1 MVSLFQ
7 HLLTTLSF
15 EMKQVSLIFIA
26 ITGLLISCYK
36 PYDADINTDKKVL
49 VVNGTITNEK
59 ASYKVQLTYAMPF
72 DSSGAGIPVTSAK
85 IYITDNPGNIYFFRE
100 LGNGFYASDSLLF
113 TGIPGNTYTLHIT
126 TPGGDRY
133 ESDPQKLFPG
143 VHADSIYGEFGFH
156 ETLSRI
162 SGLYELT
169 HGANILIDIKNQAD
183 TLPHFLIKADNVIQ
197 YIYTVCPPFSECS
210 IYYCWQTINATPDI
224 NLTGEG
230 FSLNNASVTK
240 HELCFIDDNLYCIG
254 LTYDHGVSTTEYNK
268 YMVHHRIIYLKQF
281 TLNNETYLY
290 YKRMNGQ
297 LRSDGKLFDPIA
309 VQLSGNIRCVTD
321 PDKQAFGF
329 FEASSVIYSA
339 YTLDFRN
346 LNNNQPALM
355 KTPYILPPKPYGCL
369 VNEIPL
375 FWIL

>member
-1 MVSLFQ
+1 
-7 HLLTTLSF
+7 
-15 EMKQVSLIFIA
+15 MKQISLIFIA
-26 ITGLLISCYK
+26 LTGLFISCYK
-36 PYDADINTDKKVL
+36 PYDADISTDRKVL
-49 VVNGTITNEK
+49 VVNGRITNEK

-72 DSSGAGIPVTSAK
+72 DSSGASIPVNSAK
-85 IYITDNPGNIYFFRE
+85 INITDNHGNIYFLNE
-100 LGNGFYASDSLLF
+100 LGKGFYASDSLLF
-113 TGIPGNTYTLHIT
+113 TAIPGKTYTLHIT

-133 ESDPQKLFPG
+133 ESDPQKLFPE
-143 VHADSIYGEFGFH
+143 VRPDSVYAEFGFK
-156 ETLSRI
+156 ETLSQI

-169 HGANILIDIKNQAD
+169 HGANILIDIANSAD
-183 TLPHFLIKADNVIQ
+183 SLPHFLIKAELVEQ
-197 YIYTVCPPFSECS
+197 YIYTICPPFQSCY

-230 FSLNNASVTK
+230 FSLNTASVNK
-240 HELCFIDDNLYCIG
+240 HEIGFIDDNLYCIG
-254 LTYDHGVSTTEYNK
+254 LTYVQGVSTTEYNN
-268 YMVHHRIIYLKQF
+268 YLVHHRIIYLKQY

-290 YKRMNGQ
+290 YNRMNDQ

-309 VQLSGNIRCVTD
+309 VQLIGNIRCVTD

-329 FEASSVIYSA
+329 FEASSVSSTA

-346 LNNNQPALM
+346 LKNNQPFLNE
-355 KTPYILPPKPYGCL
+355 TPYILPTKPYGCL